1 MALVRFNNGRDT
13 SLPSL
18 FDSLAR
24 DLFDLTNTSSP
35 GTSMPAVNIKE
46 TKEDFQVEVAAPGM
60 KKEDFKIRLD
70 HNILSI
76 SSERENNFDEKD
88 QQGNYTRR
96 EFSYQSFQR
105 SFTLPNTV
113 EADKIVANYSDGI
126 LRLSIPKREEAKQKP
141 PRNIEIS

>member
-46 TKEDFQVEVAAPGM
+46 TKNDFQVEVAAPGM
-60 KKEDFKIRLD
+60 RKEDFKIRLD

-76 SSERENNFDEKD
+76 SSERENNYDEKD
-88 QQGNYTRR
+88 EQGNYTRR

-105 SFTLPNTV
+105 SFTLPNMV
-113 EADKIVANYSDGI
+113 ESDKIAANYSDGI

-141 PRNIEIS
+141 PRNIEIN

>member
-1 MALVRFNNGRDT
+1 MALVKFNNGRNAT
-13 SLPSL
+13 LPSL

-46 TKEDFQVEVAAPGM
+46 TKDEFQVEVAAPGM
-60 KKEDFKIRLD
+60 KKDDFKIRLD
-70 HNILSI
+70 NNILSI
-76 SSERENNFDEKD
+76 ASEREDSFNEKD
-88 QQGNYTRR
+88 AQGNYTRQ
-96 EFSYQSFQR
+96 EFSYQSFHR

-113 EADKIVANYSDGI
+113 EAEKIVAKYNDGI

-141 PRNIEIS
+141 PRNIDIS